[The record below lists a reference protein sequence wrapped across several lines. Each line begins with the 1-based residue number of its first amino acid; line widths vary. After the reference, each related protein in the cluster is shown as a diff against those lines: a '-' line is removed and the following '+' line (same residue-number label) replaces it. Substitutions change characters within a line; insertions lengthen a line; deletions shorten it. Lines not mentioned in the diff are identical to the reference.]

1 MKIESLFKKMEE
13 RELKKREKK
22 EKRKEK
28 DLEAQKFEEEK
39 QQARATGGNAAIQL
53 QQNYFGNNDPVN
65 ITLKIELVNDTAQTG
80 FRNQASIS
88 NVSQNQITLIKNDT
102 QDAQS

>member
-13 RELKKREKK
+13 WELKKREKK

-53 QQNYFGNNDPVN
+53 
-65 ITLKIELVNDTAQTG
+65 
-80 FRNQASIS
+80 
-88 NVSQNQITLIKNDT
+88 
-102 QDAQS
+102 